1 MRVIGERR
9 DSVNQPQLPSHPKMH
24 HQHQVSSS
32 PFMGR
37 WRRSRRR
44 GSAGGASIGR
54 SKRDEDV
61 FASPPHGL
69 DARPHHLI
77 DELFRLGVPDDG
89 RKAQLAAD
97 DGAAKEVRSQV
108 GDDGLDFG

>member
-1 MRVIGERR
+1 
-9 DSVNQPQLPSHPKMH
+9 
-24 HQHQVSSS
+24 
-32 PFMGR
+32 MGR

-44 GSAGGASIGR
+44 GSAGGASIRR

-69 DARPHHLI
+69 DAHPHHLI

-108 GDDGLDFG
+108 GDDGLDLG